1 MQVFSEIK
9 ICVFPSSRNLSL
21 KTMLY
26 QAVKHSS
33 LPKAQTKTEERFVK
47 VILLDSLT

>member
-1 MQVFSEIK
+1 
-9 ICVFPSSRNLSL
+9 
-21 KTMLY
+21 MLY

-47 VILLDSLT
+47 VILLDSLTWVIKNWKLE